1 MPYYTYSSEG
11 GPDNSESRRRGL
23 DSLMIEDQDAE
34 MLVRC
39 FVRSHLNL
47 EGSKHAKIPVNL

>member
-11 GPDNSESRRRGL
+11 GPDNSESRRSL
-23 DSLMIEDQDAE
+23 DSLMIEIQDAE
-34 MLVRC
+34 TLARY

-47 EGSKHAKIPVNL
+47 EGSKHARIPVNL